1 MKNFIYLCFVCM
13 CVLSAVNTNAQIVTS
28 VAQKDVV
35 KVIDKFNVVQPYTPY
50 GYIEVIKCDSIYS
63 LQFETINQF
72 EDYNVVIQLGTY
84 EQAPN
89 TLKAVL
95 EIFNNCSNKKNGPTD
110 FADAAGHM
118 LTAYKSMGGYYL
130 EQVGIAKSHN
140 GHTVKAINLNNI
152 KKILF
157 KFENNKYE

>member
-1 MKNFIYLCFVCM
+1 M

-72 EDYNVVIQLGTY
+72 EEYNVVIQLGTY

-95 EIFNNCSNKKNGPTD
+95 EIFNN
-110 FADAAGHM
+110 
-118 LTAYKSMGGYYL
+118 
-130 EQVGIAKSHN
+130 
-140 GHTVKAINLNNI
+140 
-152 KKILF
+152 
-157 KFENNKYE
+157 